1 MYVEIAIPI
10 NNPNTFIYK
19 VREGAH
25 PKIGQR
31 VLVEFN
37 YRLQTGIII
46 GFPKKV
52 DIEKEKIKEVLEIID
67 EASPIVGKEL
77 FELAKWIANY
87 YSCPIGIV
95 LKAMLPAGINVNTIQ
110 KISLKNDKLSK
121 LEYRKILNIL
131 KNSQEPVTIDSLRTQ
146 HFPALFKTL
155 LEMESQGII
164 EIERSFKRKAGKKK
178 VNFLKIIP
186 TNLDPGLKLTKK
198 QQELL
203 EYLQSQKDPVPIA
216 KLAKQFSY
224 SIINK
229 LKEQRVVEIVTRE
242 IQPDIFD
249 DLRTSA
255 PSDFELTE
263 EQKEV
268 VDRLQEVAET
278 QQFYTFLLHGITSSG
293 KTEVYIRIMKETLK
307 RNRTAILLIPE
318 ISLTPQT
325 VERFYAH
332 FGDTISVMHS
342 KLSDRERLYYWEA
355 IRNKKKKIVIGPRS
369 AIFSPLENIGLI
381 IVDEEH
387 ENTYKQS
394 EQNPL
399 YNGRDVA
406 VIRGK
411 LNNALVIL
419 GSATPS
425 LESYYNTQKGKYQ
438 LLEMRKRVQNQILPA
453 LTVVDMRKEED
464 HKEILS
470 QLLKDKIE
478 DRLKKKEQI
487 ILFQNRRGYAS
498 YIQCIKC
505 GQVFQCKNC
514 NISLTYHSYN
524 NRMVCHYCGYNKL
537 LPRQCPNCG
546 GYIYT
551 FGLPG
556 TEKIEKNLEFL
567 FPTARIARMDTDTTQ
582 KKQSHQ
588 LILDKVKNGYVDILL
603 GTQMIIKGLDFPNV
617 TLVGIISADV
627 NLNLPD
633 FRAAERNFQHITQVA
648 GRAGRSE
655 KKGEVIVQ
663 TYNPMHYSIQFAQKH
678 DFNAFAKHELALRE
692 KLHYPP
698 FTKLARLLFLLN
710 NQARLKDYMN
720 KIRKAIRKYDCADEI
735 IILGPVSAPIS
746 RIRGNYRY
754 HIVLKAKD
762 RKAIIRYLEWFDK
775 SIKIPTY
782 IKKHLDIDPVSL
794 L

>member
-1 MYVEIAIPI
+1 
-10 NNPNTFIYK
+10 
-19 VREGAH
+19 
-25 PKIGQR
+25 
-31 VLVEFN
+31 
-37 YRLQTGIII
+37 
-46 GFPKKV
+46 V
-52 DIEKEKIKEVLEIID
+52 DVEKEKIKEVLEIID
-67 EASPIVGKEL
+67 ERPVISKEL
-77 FELAKWIANY
+77 FRLAKWISEY
-87 YSCPIGIV
+87 YCCPIGIV

-110 KISLKNDKLSK
+110 KISLKNDTPSK
-121 LEYRKILNIL
+121 PEYVKVLNIL
-131 KNSQEPVTIDSLRTQ
+131 RRSPEPIPIDSLRNQ
-146 HFPALFKTL
+146 RIPSLFKTL
-155 LEMESQGII
+155 LEMENEGII
-164 EIERSFKRKAGKKK
+164 EIERSFKRKTSKKK
-178 VNFLKIIP
+178 VNY
-186 TNLDPGLKLTKK
+186 LKLNLIDPESSFDLTQK
-198 QQELL
+198 QQELF
-203 EYLQSQKDPVPIA
+203 EYLKAQKGPVPIL

-229 LKEQRVVEIVTRE
+229 LKEKGLVEIITRE
-242 IQPDIFD
+242 TQPDIFE
-249 DLRTSA
+249 DLKKTA
-255 PSDFELTE
+255 PSEFKLTE
-263 EQKEV
+263 EQRYV
-268 VDRLQEVAET
+268 VDNLQKVVEMQKFHT
-278 QQFYTFLLHGITSSG
+278 CLLHGITSSG
-293 KTEVYIRIMKETLK
+293 KTEVYIRIMKTVLK
-307 RNRTAILLIPE
+307 QNRTAILLIPE

-325 VERFYAH
+325 VERFYTH
-332 FGDTISVMHS
+332 FGDTIAVLHS
-342 KLSDRERLYYWEA
+342 KLTDRERLYYWEA
-355 IRNKKKKIVIGPRS
+355 IRSKKKKIVIGPRS
-369 AIFSPLENIGLI
+369 AIFAPLENIGLI

-399 YNGRDVA
+399 YHGRDVA
-406 VIRGK
+406 VMRGK
-411 LNNALVIL
+411 LNNALVVL
-419 GSATPS
+419 GTATPS
-425 LESYYNTQKGKYQ
+425 LESYYNVQKGKYQ
-438 LLEMRKRVQNQILPA
+438 LLEMHKRVQNQILP
-453 LTVVDMRKEED
+453 TITIVDMRQEQD

-470 QLLKDKIE
+470 HLMKAKIE

-498 YIQCIKC
+498 YIQCVKC
-505 GQVFQCKNC
+505 GQVFKCKNC

-551 FGLPG
+551 FGMPG

-588 LILDKVKNGYVDILL
+588 IILDKVKNGYVDILL

-655 KKGEVIVQ
+655 KRGEVVVQ

-692 KLHYPP
+692 KLHYSP
-698 FTKLARLLFLLN
+698 FTKLARLVFMLN
-710 NQARLKDYMN
+710 NQERLRDYMT
-720 KIRKAIRKYDCADEI
+720 KIRGPIRKSVYSNEI

-746 RIRGNYRY
+746 KIRGNYRY
-754 HIVLKAKD
+754 HIVIKAKN
-762 RKAIIRYLEWFDK
+762 RKAIELYFEWFYNN
-775 SIKIPTY
+775 IKIPTY
-782 IKKHLDIDPVSL
+782 IKTHIDIDPLSL

>member
-10 NNPNTFIYK
+10 NNPNTFIYSLPK
-19 VREGAH
+19 GIR

-37 YRLQTGIII
+37 YRFETGIII
-46 GFPKKV
+46 GLPQKV
-52 DIEKEKIKEVLEIID
+52 DVAKEKIKEVLEIID
-67 EASPIVGKEL
+67 ESPIVNKEL
-77 FELAKWIANY
+77 FMLAKWITDY
-87 YSCPIGIV
+87 YRCPIGIV

-110 KISLKNDKLSK
+110 KIILKKNKPSK
-121 LEYRKILNIL
+121 PQYREILNIL
-131 KNSQEPVTIDSLRTQ
+131 RNSPNSVTIDSLRTRQ
-146 HFPALFKTL
+146 IPSLFKTL
-155 LEMESQGII
+155 LEMEAEGII
-164 EIERSFKRKAGKKK
+164 EIERSFRRKIGKK
-178 VNFLKIIP
+178 VANYLKLIP
-186 TNLDPGLKLTKK
+186 RSQDSSLKLTEK
-198 QQELL
+198 QQELF
-203 EYLQSQKDPVPIA
+203 EYLKAHKEPVPIA

-224 SIINK
+224 SVIHK
-229 LKEQRVVEIVTRE
+229 LQEKGLVEIITRE
-242 IQPDIFD
+242 TQPDIFEN
-249 DLRTSA
+249 LKKVVPTE
-255 PSDFELTE
+255 FKLTE
-263 EQKEV
+263 EQRHV
-268 VDRLQEVAET
+268 VSNLQKAVEMQKFHAC
-278 QQFYTFLLHGITSSG
+278 LLHGITSSG
-293 KTEVYIRIMKETLK
+293 KTEVYIRIMKTVLK
-307 RNRTAILLIPE
+307 QNRTAILLIPE

-325 VERFYAH
+325 VDRFYAH
-332 FGDTISVMHS
+332 FGDTISVLHS
-342 KLSDRERLYYWEA
+342 KLSDRERFYYWDK
-355 IRNKKKKIVIGPRS
+355 IRNGKKKIVIGPRS
-369 AIFSPLENIGLI
+369 AIFAPLENIGLI

-406 VIRGK
+406 VMRGK

-425 LESYYNTQKGKYQ
+425 LDSYYNAKKGKYQ
-438 LLEMRKRVQNQILPA
+438 LLEMRERVQNQILPA
-453 LTVVDMRKEED
+453 ITIVDMRQEQD
-464 HKEILS
+464 HKEIFS

-498 YIQCIKC
+498 YIQCVKC
-505 GQVFQCKNC
+505 GHVFQCKNC
-514 NISLTYHSYN
+514 NISLTYHSYD

-546 GYIYT
+546 GYIYN

-633 FRAAERNFQHITQVA
+633 FRSAERNFQHITQVA

-655 KKGEVIVQ
+655 KKGEVVVQ

-698 FTKLARLLFLLN
+698 FTKLARLLFMLN
-710 NQARLKDYMN
+710 NQKRLRDYMN
-720 KIRKAIRKYDCADEI
+720 KIRRPARKFDGSSEI
-735 IILGPVSAPIS
+735 IVLGPVSAPIS
-746 RIRGNYRY
+746 KIRGNYRY

-762 RKAIIRYLEWFDK
+762 KKAISRYIEWFDK
-775 SIKIPTY
+775 NIKVPTY
-782 IKKHLDIDPVSL
+782 IKTHIDIDPISL